1 MPHSSGLREMHR
13 IDHFNDPNAPQANTL
28 IPAASAIITNDRGQ
42 ILLQR
47 RIDNELWA
55 LPGGTMEIGESIG
68 QTVVRE
74 VQEETGLLVEP
85 ERIVGIYSNPM
96 HVVEYADGE
105 VRQEFSV
112 CFTCR
117 IVGGELCTSE
127 ESSELAFFT
136 PQEIEQLSMHA
147 SIRLR
152 IKHYLEDRTHPVIS

>member
-1 MPHSSGLREMHR
+1 MQR
-13 IDHFNDPNAPQANTL
+13 IDHFNDPNAPPANTL

-42 ILLQR
+42 ILLHR
-47 RIDNELWA
+47 RTDNNLWA

-85 ERIVGIYSNPM
+85 ENIVGIYSNPK

-112 CFTCR
+112 CFACC
-117 IVGGELCTSE
+117 IVGGELRTSE

-136 PQEIEQLSMHA
+136 PQEIEQLGMHE

-152 IKHYLEDRTHPVIS
+152 ITHYLEHRAHLFIG

>member
-1 MPHSSGLREMHR
+1 MPNSSGLSKMQR

-42 ILLQR
+42 ILLHR
-47 RIDNELWA
+47 RTDNKLWA

-85 ERIVGIYSNPM
+85 ERIVGIYSNPK

-117 IVGGELCTSE
+117 IVGGELRTSE

-136 PQEIEQLSMHA
+136 PQEVEQLNMHA
-147 SIRLR
+147 SIRSR
-152 IKHYLEDRTHPVIS
+152 IKHYLDNRAQPFIG